1 MMHVVGRAIARSAA
15 PTRRFGM
22 TLPRWITVFLIFGL
36 IPGAASDTRAHA
48 GTIQFQWT
56 HQAQFAGLYAADQ
69 LIELMSLP

>member
-1 MMHVVGRAIARSAA
+1 
-15 PTRRFGM
+15 M